1 MSAVP
6 DSHRWRF
13 FRAGGFDQVRLD
25 SADDLLA
32 LESLDQ
38 KLWVA
43 LACPT
48 HGLEFDPTTLQL
60 LDADGDGRIRAPDLI
75 AALHWCGARLTDPEL
90 VARGTQPLPLAAI
103 ATHDEEGTRLQQAA
117 RTLIARL
124 GKDADDASLGA
135 EEAATLESLFARE
148 AFNGDGVIT
157 ALAAGDDEGLKTL
170 IGEIVAVSGGRR
182 DRSGESGID
191 RELLQQFHTAARALA
206 EWQAQPAGQ
215 PAILPLGAATAD
227 AAATVD
233 CVRAK
238 IDDYFARCRLSAF
251 DARATPSLN
260 GSEADFQALGARLL
274 AAADAAALPLA
285 RIAAGRP
292 LPLAAGVNPAWAAA
306 LGKFASEVV
315 TPLLGARDELAEAG
329 WQAIGERFAA
339 WHAWQ
344 AARPADALAAR
355 IAATLSPERI
365 AAITAG
371 DGEARLAAL
380 IDADAARAEVAAEL
394 LAVHRLVLYVRDLA
408 KLAENFVSFRR
419 FYARQ
424 EPAIFQ
430 CGTLYLDE
438 RSCELCLPVLDAG
451 KHAAIA
457 AQSGIYLAYC
467 DCVRGA
473 EKMTIAA
480 AFTAGDS
487 DNLAVGR
494 NGVFYDRQG
503 RDWDATITRIVDQP
517 ISLSQAFWS
526 PYKKLARLLAE
537 QMEKF
542 AAARAKAIDDSAA
555 AAAAKVPAA
564 AAAPEAAK
572 PAPFDIG
579 RFVGIFAA
587 IGLAI
592 GAIGGALAAL
602 ATGFLGL
609 AWWQMP
615 LAIAGLLL
623 IVSLPAVALAAFRLR
638 KRNLGPLLDANGWA
652 VNARARINIPF
663 GGSLTQVARLPAG
676 AERSLADPYA
686 EKKHPWFFYLL
697 LILVAAA
704 LAAVTVRSL
713 GV

>member
-1 MSAVP
+1 M
-6 DSHRWRF
+6 
-13 FRAGGFDQVRLD
+13 
-25 SADDLLA
+25 
-32 LESLDQ
+32 
-38 KLWVA
+38 
-43 LACPT
+43 
-48 HGLEFDPTTLQL
+48 
-60 LDADGDGRIRAPDLI
+60 
-75 AALHWCGARLTDPEL
+75 
-90 VARGTQPLPLAAI
+90 
-103 ATHDEEGTRLQQAA
+103 
-117 RTLIARL
+117 
-124 GKDADDASLGA
+124 
-135 EEAATLESLFARE
+135 
-148 AFNGDGVIT
+148 
-157 ALAAGDDEGLKTL
+157 
-170 IGEIVAVSGGRR
+170 
-182 DRSGESGID
+182 
-191 RELLQQFHTAARALA
+191 
-206 EWQAQPAGQ
+206 
-215 PAILPLGAATAD
+215 
-227 AAATVD
+227 
-233 CVRAK
+233 
-238 IDDYFARCRLSAF
+238 
-251 DARATPSLN
+251 
-260 GSEADFQALGARLL
+260 
-274 AAADAAALPLA
+274 
-285 RIAAGRP
+285 
-292 LPLAAGVNPAWAAA
+292 
-306 LGKFASEVV
+306 
-315 TPLLGARDELAEAG
+315 
-329 WQAIGERFAA
+329 
-339 WHAWQ
+339 
-344 AARPADALAAR
+344 
-355 IAATLSPERI
+355 
-365 AAITAG
+365 
-371 DGEARLAAL
+371 
-380 IDADAARAEVAAEL
+380 
-394 LAVHRLVLYVRDLA
+394 HRLVLYVRDLA

-602 ATGFLGL
+602 VTGFLGL